1 MRGKPEP
8 DPGVGE
14 IKLFPLSEI
23 IGPMIGILSIRKKVL
38 AEQIF
43 GVWPLLP
50 GIHSAMV
57 LE

>member
-1 MRGKPEP
+1 MRGKPE
-8 DPGVGE
+8 PGVGE

-38 AEQIF
+38 AEEIF